1 MGGAIRPAESM
12 SSTPPSSR
20 AQYHLYTMDD
30 AVEEERDQEKSR
42 RCTRKT
48 FLSWGPGW
56 KLFTWFCVLAAYLLF
71 GGLIFTLA
79 ERPNEVDSV
88 AQVTARREELQRVLD
103 EAKDNVTAEL
113 TARNETLTES
123 EAAELVDRVANVSA
137 SLALALE
144 ELQSEA
150 SPLWTYSTSLFFC
163 ATIVTTIGQ

>member
-1 MGGAIRPAESM
+1 
-12 SSTPPSSR
+12 
-20 AQYHLYTMDD
+20 MDD
-30 AVEEERDQEKSR
+30 AVEEERDQGKSR

-48 FLSWGPGW
+48 FFSWGPGW
-56 KLFTWFCVLAAYLLF
+56 KLFIWFCVLAAYLLF

-79 ERPNEVDSV
+79 ERPNEVDQV

-123 EAAELVDRVANVSA
+123 EAAELVDRLANVSA
-137 SLALALE
+137 SLALALQ